1 MRKPLLHILTL
12 LLTTLTF
19 VPAQSMA
26 QSDLPNLEQYRV
38 RYYFSDPY
46 ARLSDK
52 KITEVV
58 DADTSRRKPK
68 VTFEAPSEYESLQRY
83 LVEEID
89 SIAVGYRVQIFMGKE
104 KGANEAKIDFSEE
117 FEDYGVYEAYESPY
131 FKVRVGDFRLR
142 SAAER
147 FAEKVRERYPAAF
160 VVPSEIR
167 PDFDRNR

>member
-1 MRKPLLHILTL
+1 MQNPLLLILTL
-12 LLTTLTF
+12 LISMLAFLPT
-19 VPAQSMA
+19 PSQAQN
-26 QSDLPNLEQYRV
+26 DLPNLEQYRV

-58 DADTSRRKPK
+58 DADTTRRKPK
-68 VTFEAPSEYESLQRY
+68 VTFDAPAEYESLQSY
-83 LVEEID
+83 LKEDID
-89 SIAVGYRVQIFMGKE
+89 SIAVGYRVQIFMGRE
-104 KGANEAKIDFSEE
+104 KGADEAKLDFSEE
-117 FEDYGVYEAYESPY
+117 FEDYGVYEAYESPF